1 VDPPDK
7 LLQVSPQTQK
17 IAEEQKAHQVT
28 HGLTMMFAG
37 IAVLGK
43 VGDYAPRTAR
53 TIGDLAWGFKISP
66 LSSPRPTAQIKM
78 TPSGSWQWGLPP
90 PLGIMPPEYYG
101 ASPTYL
107 GDAFPILPTSSYL
120 ATATTP
126 ERAQDWA
133 AKKQH
138 ERLENEVLGFLSTFG
153 RDELLKQH
161 QAIAALPQFYRV
173 QGTTLEFQTR
183 IVERELRFHKFD
195 FGNIGFITQAE
206 AIELQTPKVAPVYD
220 ASDGRQTATVA
231 VQPVLPQP
239 NAAPVPQAS
248 FSTNTVKAIT
258 LLALGAA
265 KAAKSIA
272 KELVTERADP

>member
-1 VDPPDK
+1 MDPPDK

-43 VGDYAPRTAR
+43 LGDYAPRTAR

-107 GDAFPILPTSSYL
+107 GDAFPILPKSSYL

-133 AKKQH
+133 AKKQR
-138 ERLENEVLGFLSTFG
+138 ERLENDVLGFLSTFG

-161 QAIAALPQFYRV
+161 EQIAAIPQYYRV

-195 FGNIGFITQAE
+195 FPNIGFITEAE
-206 AIELQTPKVAPVYD
+206 AIELAKSSNAQVVVPQPAPVAP
-220 ASDGRQTATVA
+220 A
-231 VQPVLPQP
+231 VPQQPVLPQP
-239 NAAPVPQAS
+239 NAEPAS
-248 FSTNTVKAIT
+248 QETFGANNVHAIT
-258 LLALGAA
+258 LIALGIQAAA
-265 KAAKSIA
+265 KGIA